1 MSIICLKLVSGE
13 ELIGTLVN
21 EEENC
26 IVIKE
31 VSAVVMMPNPE
42 NNGQFRMGLMPFL
55 PYAETENFVLSK
67 HAVVCNFKPSTEMV
81 NNYNRKHGAGIQV
94 VQNING

>member
-1 MSIICLKLVSGE
+1 MSVICLKLTSGE

-26 IVIKE
+26 IIIKE
-31 VSAVVMMPNPE
+31 VSAVVMMPGQDPI
-42 NNGQFRMGLMPFL
+42 QFRMGLMPFL
-55 PYAETENFVLSK
+55 PYAETAEFVLAK
-67 HAVVCNFKPSTEMV
+67 DAIVCNFKPSMEMI

-94 VQNING
+94 VQSLNG

>member
-1 MSIICLKLVSGE
+1 MSVICLKMTSGE

-31 VSAVVMMPNPE
+31 VSAVVMMQGQE
-42 NNGQFRMGLMPFL
+42 QGQFRMGLMPFL
-55 PYAETENFVLSK
+55 PYSEEEAFVISK
-67 HAVVCNFKPSTEMV
+67 SAVVCNFKPSMEMI

-94 VQNING
+94 VQSLNG

>member
-1 MSIICLKLVSGE
+1 MSVICLKMTSGE

-26 IVIKE
+26 IVIKD
-31 VSAVVMMPNPE
+31 VSAVMMMQGQEP
-42 NNGQFRMGLMPFL
+42 GQFRMGLMPFL
-55 PYAETENFVLSK
+55 PYAESETFVLSK
-67 HAVVCNFKPSTEMV
+67 DAVVCNFKPSLEMI

-94 VQNING
+94 VQSLNG